1 MPAQNGKSI
10 LPVELLLLVSL
21 RLLLDVDIE
30 LDTLD
35 VETDEM
41 LDDELLLLD

>member
-1 MPAQNGKSI
+1 M
-10 LPVELLLLVSL
+10 PVELLLLVSL

>member
-1 MPAQNGKSI
+1 M
-10 LPVELLLLVSL
+10 PVELLLLVSL

-35 VETDEM
+35 VEMDEM